1 MDWGT
6 KIDIIEQ
13 ETGKSI
19 YKVLNIRPAYISDLK
34 SGKSK
39 NPSSDF
45 VLNLIKQFNINP
57 DWLLRGQGP
66 VFASKG
72 TLINN
77 VTVQHI
83 TIDTKESK
91 EKSVLFLWVTPEDC
105 AKLKKTIE
113 AFADKTTSLF
123 ITYYAKD
130 FPEGFANSECSKE
143 ITETCSAHNI
153 EVIPFEVS
161 ESMLKNPD
169 SISSIKECLI
179 LNIFPRIQMLKPS
192 KLTLGLSQ
200 SNKSSIITINH
211 ALLGLY
217 VLDHYFGKSFPEDS
231 VSLCQ
236 IEEKLVW

>member
-1 MDWGT
+1 MDWK
-6 KIDIIEQ
+6 KIIDEIEN

-19 YKVLNIRPAYISDLK
+19 YKELNIRPAYISDLK

-39 NPSSDF
+39 IPNSDF
-45 VLNLIKQFNINP
+45 VLNLIKHFNINP
-57 DWLLRGQGP
+57 NRLLNGQGP
-66 VFASKG
+66 IFASKG

-77 VTVQHI
+77 IKIQHI
-83 TIDTKESK
+83 TLSV
-91 EKSVLFLWVTPEDC
+91 KSVLFLWITPEDS

-123 ITYYAKD
+123 ITYYTKD
-130 FPEGFANSECSKE
+130 FPEGFANSACSKE

-169 SISSIKECLI
+169 SISSIKECMI
-179 LNIFPRIQMLKPS
+179 LNIFPRIQMLKPT

-200 SNKSSIITINH
+200 SNKSSIININH

-217 VLDHYFGKSFPEDS
+217 VLDHYFSKSFPEDC
-231 VSLCQ
+231 VNLCQ